1 MFGICDVTKA
11 LKLRAQLFNY
21 KQESEKTLTQS
32 GWLFNLPKSHGSET
46 LPPTMPCSPNH
57 PNDAFNWEPSFQVQ
71 ESMEESLIQIMKEKN
86 F

>member
-32 GWLFNLPKSHGSET
+32 G
-46 LPPTMPCSPNH
+46 
-57 PNDAFNWEPSFQVQ
+57 
-71 ESMEESLIQIMKEKN
+71 
-86 F
+86 